1 MKRVLEV
8 VISFVMIMIVSGGA
22 VLAIMAA
29 MLQSPAGLIAL
40 VGATILVMA
49 MCGVLACVVG
59 VWLWN
64 WISTA
69 TADHA
74 RRAEFIT
81 PDEHGRLP
89 VSVEALRSDAGIAA
103 TFDLNKASFFTN
115 MTHYHNQPTV
125 NGADPAAL
133 QMTVAANA
141 PMSFSQLYSA
151 GQLPATGFL
160 MGYDVATNEPVTAD
174 WKKLYSA
181 LIGGQSG
188 SGKSTLIRSILAQA
202 ALQGGKFVVVDPH
215 YGAGDESLGASLK
228 PLQGR
233 MMGAIAHDDKTMTT
247 ALEMVKR
254 IGERRIAGIDKSKSP
269 IILIVDEVTALLQR
283 SNIAQLL
290 SDVLGQI
297 SQETRKVGV
306 FALCIGQNFDGRIM
320 DTTVRNSFVSF
331 VSCRA
336 RRDVARIMTG
346 NPEFGKMAN
355 DLTIGQAVWMTPG
368 GEVVTLQVPNCTTAD
383 VEMVAGKGFSVV
395 SNGIAPTTG
404 NLALPKDFPSAS
416 QGLPD
421 NQCDELEV
429 LKNNAGSATE
439 ALQSD
444 AEAVRNLVKLGYS
457 QKEIIKELWQVDG
470 GRKYNEAVERY
481 TAILATL
488 V

>member
-22 VLAIMAA
+22 LLAIMAA

-40 VGATILVMA
+40 VGATILVMS

-74 RRAEFIT
+74 RRAEFIH
-81 PDEHGRLP
+81 PNENGRFPIP
-89 VSVEALRSDAGIAA
+89 VAALRTGAGVAA
-103 TFDLNKASFFTN
+103 AFDLNKASFFSS

-133 QMTVAANA
+133 QMSVATNA

-151 GQLPATGFL
+151 GQLPTTGFL

-215 YGAGDESLGASLK
+215 FGAGDESLGASLK

-247 ALEMVKR
+247 ALEMIKR

-269 IILIVDEVTALLQR
+269 IILIVDELTALLQR
-283 SNIAQLL
+283 SNIAPLL

-336 RRDVARIMTG
+336 RRDVARTMTG

-383 VEMVAGKGFSVV
+383 VEMVAGRGFSVV
-395 SNGIAPTTG
+395 EPNPLPTPVPTRFQG
-404 NLALPKDFPSAS
+404 ASKALPAGEPGAS
-416 QGLPD
+416 FDDSEVVGKRVGSGSEAHD
-421 NQCDELEV
+421 GRAEL
-429 LKNNAGSATE
+429 
-439 ALQSD
+439 
-444 AEAVRNLVKLGYS
+444 VRNLVRMGYS
-457 QKEIIKELWQVDG
+457 QKAIIKEVWSVDG
-470 GRKYNEAVERY
+470 GRNYQPAQEEL
-481 TAILATL
+481 TQILATL